1 MLFYD
6 FHGDENTTVVVVPG
20 PRLRRGIPEIPR
32 NARQGGGNDDVLT
45 TH

>member
-20 PRLRRGIPEIPR
+20 PRLRRGIPGKPR
-32 NARQGGGNDDVLT
+32 NARQEGGNDNVRT